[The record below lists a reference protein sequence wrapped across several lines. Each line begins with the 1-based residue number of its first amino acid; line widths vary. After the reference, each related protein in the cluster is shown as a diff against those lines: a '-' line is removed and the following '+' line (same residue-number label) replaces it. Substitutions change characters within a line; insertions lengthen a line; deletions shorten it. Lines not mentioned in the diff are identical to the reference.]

1 MPGQELKQL
10 AELID
15 GHPLFGGNPM
25 GGADRHGYELPGL
38 INVAQPK
45 N

>member
-1 MPGQELKQL
+1 MQGQEVKQV
-10 AELID
+10 ELID
-15 GHPLFGGNPM
+15 GHPLFGGNQM
-25 GGADRHGYELPGL
+25 GDDDDRVHGL